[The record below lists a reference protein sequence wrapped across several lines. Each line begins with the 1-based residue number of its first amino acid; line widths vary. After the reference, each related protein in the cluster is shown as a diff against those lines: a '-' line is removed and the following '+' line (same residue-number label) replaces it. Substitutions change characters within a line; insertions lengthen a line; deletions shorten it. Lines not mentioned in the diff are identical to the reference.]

1 LIDVK
6 RHHLPAV
13 ATLTAMALLRS
24 AGAGDFTDRV
34 VLVRLG
40 TAVAYVVIWIAGGAL
55 SPQAVAVL
63 MAAVAIGAGIAIA
76 RVWTLL
82 GTAGT

>member
-1 LIDVK
+1 
-6 RHHLPAV
+6 
-13 ATLTAMALLRS
+13 MAPLRS
-24 AGAGDFTDRV
+24 AGAGHFTDRV

-40 TAVAYVVIWIAGGAL
+40 TAVAFVVIWLAGGAL

-63 MAAVAIGAGIAIA
+63 MAAAAIGASIAVA
-76 RVWTLL
+76 RAWTLL